1 MGKWD
6 FGRVYKLKRGL
17 GLMDWMI
24 LKIVKA
30 GE

>member
-6 FGRVYKLKRGL
+6 FGRVYKLKWGL
-17 GLMDWMI
+17 GLMGWMM
-24 LKIVKA
+24 LKIVKG